1 MQALRDENQRL
12 RLRNAALEE
21 RLRQHE
27 DLYQKLHEAINRFV
41 GIKGVHG

>member
-1 MQALRDENQRL
+1 MDENQRL

-27 DLYQKLHEAINRFV
+27 ALYQKLYETINRFV